1 MKIRVFSYFSNRC
14 GIYAVIV
21 PTAALACFGM
31 VWRLVYTKITPSKS
45 AVTWSTLQRMQAYF
59 AYVLLSMLSH
69 HFQLLVRSFVPASL
83 RRRDQ
88 ANASPIVRS
97 SLLESLCLL
106 WKFVGIFQTVR
117 RAGQTN
123 LVVGLFE

>member
-1 MKIRVFSYFSNRC
+1 MCAI
-14 GIYAVIV
+14 IV
-21 PTAALACFGM
+21 PTTILACFGM
-31 VWRLVYTKITPSKS
+31 VWRWVYTKITPSKS
-45 AVTWSTLQRMQAYF
+45 GVTWSTPERMQAYF
-59 AYVLLSMLSH
+59 AYVLLGMLSH

-106 WKFVGIFQTVR
+106 WKSVGIFQTVR

-123 LVVGLFE
+123 LVAGLFE